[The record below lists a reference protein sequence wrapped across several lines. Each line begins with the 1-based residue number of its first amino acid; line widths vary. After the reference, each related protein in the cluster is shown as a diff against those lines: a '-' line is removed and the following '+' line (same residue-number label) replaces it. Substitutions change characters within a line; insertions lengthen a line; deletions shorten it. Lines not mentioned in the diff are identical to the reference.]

1 MSSVVLTVKACYV
14 ASTKYRG
21 HHDTDTSPLVV
32 WRIRTPEKKPLLKRE
47 ISSNKI
53 PAVRKSN
60 NGDLWSDVSRGNYV
74 YKDKPLFRAVF

>member
-14 ASTKYRG
+14 ASTKYRSQ
-21 HHDTDTSPLVV
+21 HDNDNRPLVV
-32 WRIRTPEKKPLLKRE
+32 WRIRSPEKKPLLKRE
-47 ISSNKI
+47 ISLNKT

-60 NGDLWSDVSRGNYV
+60 NPDLWTDISRGNYV